1 MGSAEDRRTEPEQ
14 SLAKGEVDIVVG
26 GAVGAGEEIEEEI
39 EEETEEETEGETEG
53 ETEEEIEA
61 EIGAE
66 TELESDALD
75 HFHVH
80 LLHCSKLESTA
91 FGLEGTARRLMLEAP
106 RNAPG
111 YYSSRTS

>member
-1 MGSAEDRRTEPEQ
+1 MGSAEDRRTERER
-14 SLAKGEVDIVVG
+14 SLAKGEVDIVVV

-39 EEETEEETEGETEG
+39 GEEIEA
-53 ETEEEIEA
+53 ETEEEIAVEIGA

-80 LLHCSKLESTA
+80 LLHCSKLEKHGVWA
-91 FGLEGTARRLMLEAP
+91 GGD
-106 RNAPG
+106 G
-111 YYSSRTS
+111 